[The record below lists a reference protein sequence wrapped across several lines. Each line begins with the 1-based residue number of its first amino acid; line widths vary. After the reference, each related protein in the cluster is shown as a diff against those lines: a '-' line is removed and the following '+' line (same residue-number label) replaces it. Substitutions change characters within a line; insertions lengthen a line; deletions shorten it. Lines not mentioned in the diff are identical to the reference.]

1 MTTKKAPVTKGLHAY
16 RFKQNPEEL
25 RFALAWL
32 KENSRENGT
41 PLLAYLLNDGANQHR
56 PEDPSER
63 DQVTAATVIQWL
75 GSPVGQGW
83 LRDLGYEK
91 KDAEDIDQRSDA
103 KHRQETQSEGGTSY
117 IIGGKS

>member
-41 PLLAYLLNDGANQHR
+41 LLLAYLLSDGQDHR
-56 PEDPSER
+56 PQDLSER
-63 DQVTAATVIQWL
+63 DQVVAASVIQWL
-75 GSPVGQGW
+75 GSPVGQSW

-103 KHRQETQSEGGTSY
+103 KHRQETQSERGRD
-117 IIGGKS
+117 